1 MEWSMAPSSIV
12 LVKQLLLC
20 GGDGNSDWRERQG
33 RRERQGQV
41 SFPPLSSG
49 GTGGG
54 AVVARQNAGWQ
65 MIMRAVEVAMTA
77 VVGGEGGD
85 GGSSQKLTVAA
96 MVQRGGMAVTVAA
109 ASDGR

>member
-1 MEWSMAPSSIV
+1 
-12 LVKQLLLC
+12 
-20 GGDGNSDWRERQG
+20 
-33 RRERQGQV
+33 
-41 SFPPLSSG
+41 
-49 GTGGG
+49 
-54 AVVARQNAGWQ
+54 